1 MGDKR
6 PHVSLHKSVFFKTGD
21 RFLSNISTSKSW
33 AASNVTINV
42 INEWEQWEKWNLRQE
57 IYTVQISESTIP
69 KTFLI
74 NVSGREKCP
83 VAKYLTKSNF
93 VKIND
98 NGDIFLNRP
107 LDYETSNYY
116 RIQFFFSCSNYQVLV
131 NSILIANKL
140 LVIYSTVFY
149 FQRLQCL

>member
-1 MGDKR
+1 MEDKR
-6 PHVSLHKSVFFKTGD
+6 PSVSLHRSI
-21 RFLSNISTSKSW
+21 FLIDDHFLRNLITCTSW
-33 AASNVTINV
+33 AASNLTINI

-57 IYTVQISESTIP
+57 IYTVQISEATIP

-93 VKIND
+93 VKINE

-107 LDYETSNYY
+107 LDYEISNYY
-116 RIQFFFSCSNYQVLV
+116 RIEFFFSCSNYQV
-131 NSILIANKL
+131 
-140 LVIYSTVFY
+140 
-149 FQRLQCL
+149 